1 MRPIDIDNDLVFT
14 TQGVN
19 SASSNY
25 QYTRTDMTAT
35 GIPVLT
41 TQALTGGA
49 SMAITVWMGGLN
61 ITGLAGP
68 SPMVEMSLQNT
79 LGTDG
84 VVDYTTQTITLTG
97 KIIRLPTNTDPD
109 GDNYPLSPPDTGR
122 GLQGLLNAVQSMN
135 TGLAACGRANFKIMC
150 GTTEVFVA
158 SGARVVSTSYN
169 PSDDH
174 WVKTVD
180 YTIGLEYII
189 PATGNAAT
197 VTDRSDTWSI
207 EPQEDIQYSRF
218 NAKVFSGGETIS
230 PLMQRI
236 VPQQNAPVPGNAFL
250 GSMSGG
256 SRGTEIEL
264 QIINIPQFRITRR
277 LSAKGVLAPLSGV
290 TGCYT
295 TGEAIQAGNM
305 RWIAAQSWVNAQLAT
320 SFAGSHAAGSPYFG
334 NDVAGQ
340 NKIFLYNHARSINID
355 RLAGSYESND
365 SWLALPVA
373 RGYSDSFTVEGST
386 SAEFL
391 KTVRVNGNVVGYQN
405 SPTGIMAGTTGSL
418 VKGTGTGV
426 TGLAAID
433 LSYSLTSSTGGAI
446 SYDLPHVSGVVQ
458 TNTLLTSRYEN
469 ALSGW
474 LSDIKPY
481 VYRRACLAM
490 NSKDRIQ
497 AAVQTTSANPIPLQN
512 PVFVW
517 ESVLNPIPVS
527 TSEGHDPI
535 KGTISYSH
543 EYNSRINLIS
553 GVLSENISL
562 KLDAPADNVSET
574 QVIGR
579 QLGPILTKSGRTS
592 SKKSLSIEVVVKIPR
607 THEEMWVNNTGCP
620 LYTGGYVYTT
630 IATIIEGV
638 RPFGS
643 IVPKTSNNEW
653 FGAYATNKK
662 DQGIV
667 FLASDQESWSP
678 STGRFNR
685 NVSWV
690 FQNCANTGSYL
701 DH

>member
-25 QYTRTDMTAT
+25 QYTRTDMTDT

-41 TQALTGGA
+41 TQAVTGGA
-49 SMAITVWMGGLN
+49 SMAITVWMGSLN

-97 KIIRLPTNTDPD
+97 KIIRLPTNTDPG
-109 GDNYPLSPPDTGR
+109 GDNYPLSPPDTAR
-122 GLQGLLNAVQSMN
+122 GLQGLLDAVKSMN
-135 TGLAACGRANFKIMC
+135 TGLAACGQANFKIMC

-189 PATGNAAT
+189 PATGNSAT

-218 NAKVFSGGETIS
+218 NAKVYSGGETIS
-230 PLMQRI
+230 PLMKPAI
-236 VPQQNAPVPGNAFL
+236 PTKDVPVPGNPPL
-250 GSMSGG
+250 GAMGG
-256 SRGTEIEL
+256 SKGAKMDL

-295 TGEAIQAGNM
+295 TGEAITKGNM
-305 RWIAAQSWVNAQLAT
+305 RWIAAQTWVNAQLAT
-320 SFAGSHAAGSPYFG
+320 SFNGAHASGSPYFNTDQG
-334 NDVAGQ
+334 AS
-340 NKIFLYNHARSINID
+340 KIFLYNHARSINID

-391 KTVRVNGNVVGYQN
+391 KTVRVNGNVVGYQS
-405 SPTGIMAGTTGSL
+405 SPTGVMAGATGSL
-418 VKGTGTGV
+418 VKGTGV
-426 TGLAAID
+426 TGLASID
-433 LSYSLTSSTGGAI
+433 LSYSLVPSTGGVLT
-446 SYDLPHVSGVVQ
+446 YDLPHVSGVIQ

-497 AAVQTTSANPIPLQN
+497 AMVQTSPTVPIPLQN

-517 ESVLNPIPVS
+517 EGVLNPLPIS

-562 KLDAPADNVSET
+562 TLDAPADSVSET

-607 THEEMWVNNTGCP
+607 THEEMWVNNSGCP

-662 DQGIV
+662 DQGTV
-667 FLASDQESWSP
+667 FLSSDQESWSP
-678 STGRFNR
+678 STGRFSR
-685 NVSWV
+685 NISWV
-690 FQNCANTGSYL
+690 FQNCSNDQSYL

>member
-25 QYTRTDMTAT
+25 QYTRTDMTDT

-41 TQALTGGA
+41 TQAVTGGE

-97 KIIRLPTNTDPD
+97 KIIRLPTNTDPG

-122 GLQGLLNAVQSMN
+122 GLQGLLNAVKSMN

-218 NAKVFSGGETIS
+218 NAKVYSGGETIS
-230 PLMQRI
+230 PLMK
-236 VPQQNAPVPGNAFL
+236 PTAPTKDTPVPGGSSL
-250 GSMSGG
+250 GAMGG
-256 SRGTEIEL
+256 SKGTKTDL

-277 LSAKGVLAPLSGV
+277 LSAKGVLAPLIGV

-295 TGEAIQAGNM
+295 TGEAITAGNM
-305 RWIAAQSWVNAQLAT
+305 RWIAAQTWVNAQLAT
-320 SFAGSHAAGSPYFG
+320 SFNGTHASGSPYFNTDQG
-334 NDVAGQ
+334 VS
-340 NKIFLYNHARSINID
+340 KIFLYNHARSINID

-391 KTVRVNGNVVGYQN
+391 KTVRVNGNVVGYQS
-405 SPTGIMAGTTGSL
+405 SPTGVMAGTTGSL
-418 VKGTGTGV
+418 VAGTGV
-426 TGLAAID
+426 TGLASID
-433 LSYSLTSSTGGAI
+433 LSYSLVPSTGGVLT
-446 SYDLPHVSGVVQ
+446 YDLPHVTGIVQ

-490 NSKDRIQ
+490 NSEDRIQ
-497 AAVQTTSANPIPLQN
+497 ATVQTSPTVPIPLQN

-517 ESVLNPIPVS
+517 EGVLNPLPIS

-562 KLDAPADNVSET
+562 TLDAPADNVSET

-607 THEEMWVNNTGCP
+607 AHEEMWVNNTGCP

-662 DQGIV
+662 DQGTV
-667 FLASDQESWSP
+667 FLSSDQESWSP
-678 STGRFNR
+678 STGRFSR
-685 NVSWV
+685 NISWV
-690 FQNCANTGSYL
+690 FQNCSNDQSYL